1 MRLIFLSV
9 FSALCSCA
17 WMPFVGPDT
26 DAQEIVEDETS
37 EQILYRRA
45 NTSLKT
51 GNYSLGINRLQQL
64 EARFPFGRYAEQGQ
78 LELIYA
84 HYMSVDL
91 ESVEA
96 SADRF
101 IRLHPQHPNID
112 YAYYMRG
119 LAAFTGNRS
128 VLDRFFGGEESRR
141 DMSGAEV
148 AFAYFS
154 EFLNRFPDSEY
165 AKDAHHRMV
174 YLRNLLAQAEVDI
187 ASYYLSRDAHVAAA
201 NRARAVVENY
211 SKTPSVPEALAI
223 LIESNYKLGLTE
235 AANDSLRV
243 LAMNYPDYRAFD
255 ENGNLVLEEAI
266 ANRDRSW
273 INIMTFGLVDRP
285 NVPPPLQISPP
296 DTGVPD
302 SLQTD
307 TQESISDPAPKK
319 PWYRRILG

>member
-26 DAQEIVEDETS
+26 DEQEIVEDETS

-148 AFAYFS
+148 AFAHFS

-285 NVPPPLQISPP
+285 NVPPPLQISLP

>member
-1 MRLIFLSV
+1 MRLVLTAIVYS
-9 FSALCSCA
+9 LCGCA
-17 WMPFVGPDT
+17 WMPFVGN
-26 DAQEIVEDETS
+26 DADNQEIVEEETS

-51 GNYSLGINRLQQL
+51 GNYSLGISRLQQL

-91 ESVEA
+91 DSVEA

-141 DMSGAEV
+141 DMSGAQV
-148 AFAYFS
+148 AFAHFS

-165 AKDAHHRMV
+165 AKDAHQRMI

-201 NRARAVVENY
+201 NRARVVVENY
-211 SKTPSVPEALAI
+211 ATTPSVPDALAI
-223 LIESNYKLGLTE
+223 LIESNYKLGLTD

-243 LAMNYPDYRAFD
+243 LAINYPNYRAFD
-255 ENGNLVLEEAI
+255 ESGNLVLEEAI

-285 NVPPPLQISPP
+285 DVPPPLQISQP
-296 DTGVPD
+296 GVGGSAALPSD
-302 SLQTD
+302 RRESVTD
-307 TQESISDPAPKK
+307 TAPRK
-319 PWYRRILG
+319 PWYRRIFG

>member
-1 MRLIFLSV
+1 
-9 FSALCSCA
+9 
-17 WMPFVGPDT
+17 
-26 DAQEIVEDETS
+26 
-37 EQILYRRA
+37 
-45 NTSLKT
+45 
-51 GNYSLGINRLQQL
+51 
-64 EARFPFGRYAEQGQ
+64 
-78 LELIYA
+78 
-84 HYMSVDL
+84 MSVDL
-91 ESVEA
+91 DSVEA

-141 DMSGAEV
+141 DMSGAQV
-148 AFAYFS
+148 AFAHFS

-165 AKDAHHRMV
+165 AKDAHQRMI

-201 NRARAVVENY
+201 NRARVVVENY
-211 SKTPSVPEALAI
+211 ATTPSVPDALAI
-223 LIESNYKLGLTE
+223 LIESNYKLGLTD

-243 LAMNYPDYRAFD
+243 LAINYPNYRAFD
-255 ENGNLVLEEAI
+255 ESGNLVLEEAI

-285 NVPPPLQISPP
+285 DVPPPLQISQP
-296 DTGVPD
+296 GVGGSAALPSD
-302 SLQTD
+302 RRESVTD
-307 TQESISDPAPKK
+307 TAPRK
-319 PWYRRILG
+319 PWYRRIFG

>member
-26 DAQEIVEDETS
+26 DEQEIVEDETS

-91 ESVEA
+91 DSVEA

-101 IRLHPQHPNID
+101 IRLHPQHPNVD

-141 DMSGAEV
+141 DMSGAQV

-165 AKDAHHRMV
+165 AKDAHQRMV

-201 NRARAVVENY
+201 NRARVVVENY

-243 LAMNYPDYRAFD
+243 LATNYPNYRAFD
-255 ENGNLVLEEAI
+255 QNGNLILEEAI

-273 INIMTFGLVDRP
+273 INIMTFGLIDRP
-285 NVPPPLQISPP
+285 DVPPPLQISQP
-296 DTGVPD
+296 DTGAPE
-302 SLQTD
+302 SLPTD
-307 TQESISDPAPKK
+307 TQESISDPTPQK
-319 PWYRRILG
+319 PWFRRIFG

>member
-1 MRLIFLSV
+1 MRLVLTAFVYS
-9 FSALCSCA
+9 LCGCA
-17 WMPFVGPDT
+17 WMPFVGN
-26 DAQEIVEDETS
+26 DADNQEIVEEETS

-51 GNYSLGINRLQQL
+51 GNYSLGISRLQQL

-91 ESVEA
+91 DSVEA

-101 IRLHPQHPNID
+101 IRLHPQHPNLD

-141 DMSGAEV
+141 DMSGAQV
-148 AFAYFS
+148 AFAHFS

-165 AKDAHHRMV
+165 AKDAHQRMI

-201 NRARAVVENY
+201 NRARVVVENY
-211 SKTPSVPEALAI
+211 ATTPSVPDALAI
-223 LIESNYKLGLTE
+223 LIESNYKLGLTD

-243 LAMNYPDYRAFD
+243 LAINYPDYRAFD
-255 ENGNLVLEEAI
+255 ESGNLVLEEAI

-285 NVPPPLQISPP
+285 DVPPPLQISQP
-296 DTGVPD
+296 GVGGSAALPSD
-302 SLQTD
+302 RRESVTD
-307 TQESISDPAPKK
+307 TAPRK
-319 PWYRRILG
+319 PWYRRIFG

>member
-26 DAQEIVEDETS
+26 DAQEIVVDETS

-51 GNYSLGINRLQQL
+51 GNYSLGISRLQQL

-148 AFAYFS
+148 AFAHFS

-223 LIESNYKLGLTE
+223 LIESNY
-235 AANDSLRV
+235 
-243 LAMNYPDYRAFD
+243 
-255 ENGNLVLEEAI
+255 
-266 ANRDRSW
+266 
-273 INIMTFGLVDRP
+273 
-285 NVPPPLQISPP
+285 
-296 DTGVPD
+296 
-302 SLQTD
+302 
-307 TQESISDPAPKK
+307 
-319 PWYRRILG
+319 

>member
-165 AKDAHHRMV
+165 AKDAQQRMV

-285 NVPPPLQISPP
+285 NVPPPLQISQP

>member
-1 MRLIFLSV
+1 MRLVLTAIVYS
-9 FSALCSCA
+9 LCGCA
-17 WMPFVGPDT
+17 WMPFVGNDT
-26 DAQEIVEDETS
+26 DNQEIVEEETS

-91 ESVEA
+91 DSVEA

-141 DMSGAEV
+141 DMSGAQV

-165 AKDAHHRMV
+165 AKDAHQRMI

-201 NRARAVVENY
+201 NRARVVVENY
-211 SKTPSVPEALAI
+211 ATTPSVPDALAI
-223 LIESNYKLGLTE
+223 LIESNYKLGLTD
-235 AANDSLRV
+235 AADDSLRV
-243 LAMNYPDYRAFD
+243 LAINYPNYRAFD
-255 ENGNLVLEEAI
+255 ESGNLVLEEAI

-285 NVPPPLQISPP
+285 NVPPPLQISQPGADGSTALP
-296 DTGVPD
+296 SDKRESV
-302 SLQTD
+302 TD
-307 TQESISDPAPKK
+307 TAPRK
-319 PWYRRILG
+319 PWYRRIFG

>member
-1 MRLIFLSV
+1 
-9 FSALCSCA
+9 
-17 WMPFVGPDT
+17 
-26 DAQEIVEDETS
+26 
-37 EQILYRRA
+37 
-45 NTSLKT
+45 
-51 GNYSLGINRLQQL
+51 
-64 EARFPFGRYAEQGQ
+64 
-78 LELIYA
+78 
-84 HYMSVDL
+84 
-91 ESVEA
+91 
-96 SADRF
+96 
-101 IRLHPQHPNID
+101 
-112 YAYYMRG
+112 
-119 LAAFTGNRS
+119 
-128 VLDRFFGGEESRR
+128 
-141 DMSGAEV
+141 
-148 AFAYFS
+148 
-154 EFLNRFPDSEY
+154 
-165 AKDAHHRMV
+165 MV

-285 NVPPPLQISPP
+285 NVPPPLQISQP

>member
-1 MRLIFLSV
+1 MRLVLTAIVYS
-9 FSALCSCA
+9 LCGCA
-17 WMPFVGPDT
+17 WMPFVGN
-26 DAQEIVEDETS
+26 DADNQEIVEEETS

-51 GNYSLGINRLQQL
+51 GNYSLGISRLQQL

-91 ESVEA
+91 DSVEA

-128 VLDRFFGGEESRR
+128 MLDRFFGGEESRR
-141 DMSGAEV
+141 DMSGAQV
-148 AFAYFS
+148 AFAHFS

-165 AKDAHHRMV
+165 AKDAHQRMI

-201 NRARAVVENY
+201 NRARVVVENY
-211 SKTPSVPEALAI
+211 ATTPSVPDALAI
-223 LIESNYKLGLTE
+223 LIESNYKLGLTD

-243 LAMNYPDYRAFD
+243 LAINYPNYRAFD
-255 ENGNLVLEEAI
+255 ESGNLVLEEAI

-285 NVPPPLQISPP
+285 DVPPPLQISQP
-296 DTGVPD
+296 GVGGSAALPSD
-302 SLQTD
+302 RRESVTD
-307 TQESISDPAPKK
+307 TAPRK
-319 PWYRRILG
+319 PWYRRIFG

>member
-1 MRLIFLSV
+1 MRLLFIVVLCSLS
-9 FSALCSCA
+9 SCA
-17 WMPFVGPDT
+17 WMPFVGPNT
-26 DAQEIVEDETS
+26 DEQEIVEEETS

-51 GNYSLGINRLQQL
+51 GNYSLGISRLQQL

-91 ESVEA
+91 DSVQA

-128 VLDRFFGGEESRR
+128 VLDRFFGGQESRR
-141 DMSGAEV
+141 DMSGAQV

-154 EFLNRFPDSEY
+154 EFLDQFPDSEY
-165 AKDAHHRMV
+165 AKDAHQRMI
-174 YLRNLLAQAEVDI
+174 YLRNLLAHAEVDI

-201 NRARAVVENY
+201 NRARVVVENY
-211 SKTPSVPEALAI
+211 SKTPSVPDALAI
-223 LIESNYKLGLTE
+223 LVESNYKLGLKD

-255 ENGNLVLEEAI
+255 ENGNLILEEAI

-285 NVPPPLQISPP
+285 NVPPPLQISQPDSGAPKSSNP
-296 DTGVPD
+296 DTA
-302 SLQTD
+302 
-307 TQESISDPAPKK
+307 ESTSGPAPKT
-319 PWYRRILG
+319 PWYRRIFG

>member
-1 MRLIFLSV
+1 MRLFFIVV
-9 FSALCSCA
+9 FSSLCSCA
-17 WMPFVGPDT
+17 WMPFVGPDAE
-26 DAQEIVEDETS
+26 DEEIVEQETS

-51 GNYSLGINRLQQL
+51 GNYSLGISRLRQL

-141 DMSGAEV
+141 DMSGAQV
-148 AFAYFS
+148 AFAHFS

-165 AKDAHHRMV
+165 AKDAHQRMV
-174 YLRNLLAQAEVDI
+174 YLRNLLAQAEVDVAI
-187 ASYYLSRDAHVAAA
+187 YYLSRDAHVAAA
-201 NRARAVVENY
+201 NRARVVVQDY

-223 LIESNYKLGLTE
+223 LIESNYKLGLTD

-243 LAMNYPDYRAFD
+243 LAINYPDYRAFD
-255 ENGNLVLEEAI
+255 GNGNLILEEAI

-273 INIMTFGLVDRP
+273 INIMTFGLIDRP
-285 NVPPPLQISPP
+285 DVPPPLQISQP
-296 DTGVPD
+296 DVGAPD
-302 SLQTD
+302 ATRMD
-307 TQESISDPAPKK
+307 TQESTNDPAPKK
-319 PWYRRILG
+319 PWYRRIFG

>member
-1 MRLIFLSV
+1 MRLVLTAIVYS
-9 FSALCSCA
+9 LCGCA
-17 WMPFVGPDT
+17 WMPFVGN
-26 DAQEIVEDETS
+26 DADNQEIVEEETS

-51 GNYSLGINRLQQL
+51 GNYSLGISRLQQL

-91 ESVEA
+91 DSVEA

-141 DMSGAEV
+141 DMSGAQV

-154 EFLNRFPDSEY
+154 DFLDRFPDSEY
-165 AKDAHHRMV
+165 AKDAHQRMI

-201 NRARAVVENY
+201 NRARVVVENY
-211 SKTPSVPEALAI
+211 ATTPSVPDALAI
-223 LIESNYKLGLTE
+223 LIESNYKLGLTD

-243 LAMNYPDYRAFD
+243 LAINYPDYRAFD
-255 ENGNLVLEEAI
+255 ESGNLVLEEAI

-285 NVPPPLQISPP
+285 DVPPPLQISQP
-296 DTGVPD
+296 GVGGSAALPSD
-302 SLQTD
+302 RRESVTD
-307 TQESISDPAPKK
+307 TAPRK
-319 PWYRRILG
+319 PWYRRIFG

>member
-26 DAQEIVEDETS
+26 GEQEIVEDETS

-165 AKDAHHRMV
+165 AKDAHQRMV

-285 NVPPPLQISPP
+285 NVPPPLQISQP
-296 DTGVPD
+296 DTGEPD

>member
-1 MRLIFLSV
+1 MRLVLTAIVYS
-9 FSALCSCA
+9 LCGCA
-17 WMPFVGPDT
+17 WMPFVGN
-26 DAQEIVEDETS
+26 DADNQEIVEEETS

-51 GNYSLGINRLQQL
+51 GNYSLGISRLQQL

-91 ESVEA
+91 DSVEA

-141 DMSGAEV
+141 DMSGAQV
-148 AFAYFS
+148 AFAHFS

-165 AKDAHHRMV
+165 AKDAHQRMI

-201 NRARAVVENY
+201 NRARVVVENY
-211 SKTPSVPEALAI
+211 ATTPSVPDALAI
-223 LIESNYKLGLTE
+223 LIESNYKLGLTD

-243 LAMNYPDYRAFD
+243 LAINYPDYRAFD
-255 ENGNLVLEEAI
+255 ESGNLVLEEAI

-273 INIMTFGLVDRP
+273 INIMTFGLADRP
-285 NVPPPLQISPP
+285 DVPPPLQISLP
-296 DTGVPD
+296 GVGRSAPLPSD
-302 SLQTD
+302 KRESVTD
-307 TQESISDPAPKK
+307 TAPRK
-319 PWYRRILG
+319 PWYRRIFG